1 MGKSRILIRELIH
14 KNLVSL
20 RCFLFQVNLQDKP
33 SILVLL
39 LVSTVAADSDQDMI
53 WNGVIYL
60 LVVLRAV
67 LLLLLLQVQI
77 VSANRAKVSLFHS
90 SYLVSG

>member
-20 RCFLFQVNLQDKP
+20 RCFLFQVNLQDEP
-33 SILVLL
+33 AILVLL
-39 LVSTVAADSDQDMI
+39 LVSTVAADSDQDI
-53 WNGVIYL
+53 LWNRVIYL
-60 LVVLRAV
+60 FVVLLVA
-67 LLLLLLQVQI
+67 LFLLLLQVQI

>member
-14 KNLVSL
+14 ENLVPL
-20 RCFLFQVNLQDKP
+20 RCLLFQVNLQDETT
-33 SILVLL
+33 IRVLL
-39 LVSTVAADSDQDMI
+39 LISTVAADSDQDMV
-53 WNGVIYL
+53 WNGGILFLVIF
-60 LVVLRAV
+60 RAV